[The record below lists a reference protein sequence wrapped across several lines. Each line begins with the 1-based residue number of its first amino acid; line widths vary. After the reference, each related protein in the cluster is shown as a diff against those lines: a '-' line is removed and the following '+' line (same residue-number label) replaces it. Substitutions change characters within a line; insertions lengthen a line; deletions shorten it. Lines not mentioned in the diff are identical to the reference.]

1 MVHFGPSLEK
11 GADRRFD
18 LILPSAK
25 GSGAG
30 ALGGSGMSS
39 ALDYALIREGGA
51 VMGTPHRNGSDDAEA
66 ILRAQLDFARA
77 MVGNLAE
84 SAEAYQLMWGPLGG
98 PMVGAMQ
105 TALRAQRLYLE
116 ELRKTVD

>member
-1 MVHFGPSLEK
+1 
-11 GADRRFD
+11 
-18 LILPSAK
+18 
-25 GSGAG
+25 
-30 ALGGSGMSS
+30 
-39 ALDYALIREGGA
+39 
-51 VMGTPHRNGSDDAEA
+51 MGTPRRNGSDDAEA

-84 SAEAYQLMWGPLGG
+84 SAESYRFMWGPLGG